1 MFRFEN
7 PYYFAWLCLI
17 PLFYFLYLFS
27 RSRSQ
32 KNLLKLGDLLLLKK
46 EISEEFKFQK
56 FKHIAFLLGFFFC
69 AIALVNP
76 QFGKRMEKV
85 RSSNV
90 DIMLAL
96 DVSSSM
102 LASDIQPSR
111 LQRAQLWIKQFTER
125 FSAERIGLICFAG
138 NAYLQSPLTTD
149 IATIQLIS
157 SMASPQTIGT
167 QGTSIAAA
175 IDQANKAMRDQ
186 NGNHKI
192 LVLITDGEDHE
203 ENVLTGVKKA
213 KENGISIITVPIGK
227 EEGAYVPELNNNA
240 NSYKIDKDGKYVI
253 SIPNRK
259 LLNEIAQEGQGEMI
273 EINSG
278 DAVFDHLKKRFS
290 IIAKQETTM
299 QSFSN
304 YESYFQY
311 FLFIGICFFIADYL
325 IARPRR

>member
-1 MFRFEN
+1 
-7 PYYFAWLCLI
+7 
-17 PLFYFLYLFS
+17 
-27 RSRSQ
+27 
-32 KNLLKLGDLLLLKK
+32 
-46 EISEEFKFQK
+46 
-56 FKHIAFLLGFFFC
+56 
-69 AIALVNP
+69 
-76 QFGKRMEKV
+76 
-85 RSSNV
+85 
-90 DIMLAL
+90 MLAL

-203 ENVLTGVKKA
+203 ENVLTEVKKRKRMVLA
-213 KENGISIITVPIGK
+213 LSQCQLEKKKE
-227 EEGAYVPELNNNA
+227 L
-240 NSYKIDKDGKYVI
+240 
-253 SIPNRK
+253 
-259 LLNEIAQEGQGEMI
+259 M
-273 EINSG
+273 
-278 DAVFDHLKKRFS
+278 
-290 IIAKQETTM
+290 
-299 QSFSN
+299 
-304 YESYFQY
+304 FQN
-311 FLFIGICFFIADYL
+311 
-325 IARPRR
+325 